1 MRPVPVAFALV
12 LLVGLGPAAAFGP
25 AAAAESN
32 YDPGP
37 APPLASTAGGSAVQ
51 TPSGSA
57 VQTADGSAAQ
67 AVHQS
72 ATRTANATL
81 SGTVTTGNGSA
92 VGDAAVL
99 VGSRAFFEKA
109 SPSEL
114 RQAAA
119 DDPEDVA
126 VTETDADG
134 TYSLTV
140 GEDVDAEAVVA
151 VSPAGVSR
159 VRSFE
164 AGEMDL
170 TIQTTKPLEL
180 QLSDENTEPGGR
192 TTVEFRL
199 KNTDDVAVEGL
210 QVSLGKLPEGWNVVS
225 GETES
230 GSFSSA
236 NRTFTW
242 NAVEPGEWVGAEVR
256 LFVAIDAER
265 TTHELPVF
273 ATSGTHDV
281 AAGNVSVTVAYP
293 GDGPS
298 ETATAEDAGDDSAV
312 DTPGFGPVVALA
324 ALLGVT
330 LLLARRE

>member
-1 MRPVPVAFALV
+1 MRPVPAAFALV
-12 LLVGLGPAAAFGP
+12 LLVGLGPAAVFGP

-32 YDPGP
+32 HDPGA
-37 APPLASTAGGSAVQ
+37 APSLASTDGGSPVQ
-51 TPSGSA
+51 TLG
-57 VQTADGSAAQ
+57 GSAAQ
-67 AVHQS
+67 SVGQS
-72 ATRTANATL
+72 ATRTADATL
-81 SGTVTTGNGSA
+81 SGTVTDGNGSA
-92 VGDAAVL
+92 VGDAVVL

-109 SPSEL
+109 SPSQL
-114 RQAAA
+114 RQAAE
-119 DDPEDVA
+119 DDPQDVA
-126 VTETDADG
+126 VAETDADG

-140 GEDVDAEAVVA
+140 GEGVDAEAVVA

-170 TIQTTKPLEL
+170 TIRTTKPLEL
-180 QLSDENTEPGGR
+180 QLSDANTEPGGR

-199 KNTDDVAVEGL
+199 KNTDDAAVEGL
-210 QVSLGKLPEGWNVVS
+210 QVTLGKLPEGWNVVS

-230 GSFSSA
+230 GTFSSA

-242 NAVEPGEWVGAEVR
+242 DAIEPGAWVGAEVR

-273 ATSGTHDV
+273 ATSATHDV

-298 ETATAEDAGDDSAV
+298 ETATAEDAGGVTDDSAV

-324 ALLGVT
+324 ALLGAA